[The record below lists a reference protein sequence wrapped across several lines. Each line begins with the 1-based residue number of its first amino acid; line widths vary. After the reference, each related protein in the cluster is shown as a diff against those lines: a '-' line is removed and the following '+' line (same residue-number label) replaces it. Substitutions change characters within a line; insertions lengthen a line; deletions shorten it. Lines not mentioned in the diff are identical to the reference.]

1 MPRQSRFVVC
11 RTTAGLSEGAKAGVA
26 IAVIVVVIGGAT
38 LLIFCLPRY
47 RRASRGWE
55 KQALDQQ
62 FPLQSHG
69 SAVEMSNGRQLV

>member
-1 MPRQSRFVVC
+1 MC
-11 RTTAGLSEGAKAGVA
+11 RTAAGLSEGAKAGIA

-38 LLIFCLPRY
+38 LLGLCLPRY

-69 SAVEMSNGRQLV
+69 SAVEMSNGGNHV